1 MELMDETTYIENM
14 ITGQVTALLATAKGS
29 LPANHAVVTAL
40 NTCLQSISTAQPAAP
55 VAAVVAAERFINRDV
70 EDYYDDDDYYN
81 DGGGYVEPVITAENV
96 QDREDNVIGVIPT
109 GDGGY
114 APVGDAADAARELEA
129 MIVDHIA
136 ETGEEIET
144 DGTFTVTYTR
154 MNGEELSEADVHRII
169 EHPVSAPLKN
179 LGDIQLHRVRE
190 GEGINEK
197 VAVFL
202 VNEQGAFS
210 LEGFAVNIMGYKGIQ
225 VFPGLGQV
233 KAVGNV
239 TRI

>member
-14 ITGQVTALLATAKGS
+14 ITGQVTALLATAKGA
-29 LPANHAVVTAL
+29 LPANHAVVKAL
-40 NTCLQSISTAQPAAP
+40 DTCLQSISAAQPAAP
-55 VAAVVAAERFINRDV
+55 IAAVVAAERFINQDV
-70 EDYYDDDDYYN
+70 DDYYDDDYYN
-81 DGGGYVEPVITAENV
+81 DGGNYVDPVITAENV

-114 APVGDAADAARELEA
+114 ATVGDAADAARELEA

-144 DGTFTVTYTR
+144 DETFTVTYTR
-154 MNGEELSEADVHRII
+154 MNGEELSKADVHRIV
-169 EHPVSAPLKN
+169 EHPVSAPLKH
-179 LGDIQLHRVRE
+179 LGDIQLQLVRE

-197 VAVFL
+197 VAVFY
-202 VNEQGAFS
+202 VAEQGDFS